1 MPGLRCGLFFGVCDT
16 YSTGKGYLTRSRN
29 ELKQHYLTR
38 YCAGTA
44 VAIYVMTRD
53 RFVCSRSKNS
63 TEADERNWAG

>member
-1 MPGLRCGLFFGVCDT
+1 MRSFLRGMRYLF
-16 YSTGKGYLTRSRN
+16 YRERLSNESRN

-53 RFVCSRSKNS
+53 RFVCSRSKNR
-63 TEADERNWAG
+63 TEADELNWAD